1 VNAIGIAYLATNA
14 MAMAGFIIQLVG
26 MLRDRQSRLAVPLS
40 AWFLW
45 SAAYAVEVI
54 YIWPAP
60 NVGLAKIVNTIYCL
74 LSLAVLIT
82 AAMSRLCNPKGVPRG

>member
-1 VNAIGIAYLATNA
+1 MNAIGIVYLATNA

-60 NVGLAKIVNTIYCL
+60 NVGLAKVVNSLYCL
-74 LSLAVLIT
+74 LSLAVLVT
-82 AAMSRLCNPKGVPRG
+82 AAASRMHKPKAVHP